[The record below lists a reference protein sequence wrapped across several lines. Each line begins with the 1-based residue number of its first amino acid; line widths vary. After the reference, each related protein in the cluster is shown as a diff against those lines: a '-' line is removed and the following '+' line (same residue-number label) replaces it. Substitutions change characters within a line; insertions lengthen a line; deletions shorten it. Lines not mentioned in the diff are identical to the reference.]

1 MYIPLRRPLGN
12 SPTVWES
19 VRSNTTTFALIFL
32 GLWPDWWKKT
42 WLIITFWTNTDDNN
56 KYIPIPNTPYHA
68 MPCQTKVCCLYTQL
82 TKTCILKTPSQ
93 PQLSQN
99 TATCTSLHA
108 PHSCTCIKSRVG
120 TSRTQK
126 LQYYYVINIILF
138 FPFWIKVCSRTNYSL
153 HTYTL
158 RFKFHP
164 QSPFSPYQSTTE
176 TRTDIKWEG
185 QSKTMPK
192 KTIMY
197 TIQKPQFSA
206 AVHKRQEFNS
216 SCSVK
221 LVLKG

>member
-68 MPCQTKVCCLYTQL
+68 MQCQTKVCCLYTQL

-108 PHSCTCIKSRVG
+108 PWPS
-120 TSRTQK
+120 Q
-126 LQYYYVINIILF
+126 
-138 FPFWIKVCSRTNYSL
+138 L
-153 HTYTL
+153 HM
-158 RFKFHP
+158 H
-164 QSPFSPYQSTTE
+164 
-176 TRTDIKWEG
+176 
-185 QSKTMPK
+185 
-192 KTIMY
+192 
-197 TIQKPQFSA
+197 QKPCWNVENTEITVLLCYKYYFILPILNKSLQQDQLFPTH
-206 AVHKRQEFNS
+206 VHSE
-216 SCSVK
+216 V
-221 LVLKG
+221 